1 MDYKNMNINRK
12 MEINYKNKLLNSR
25 ISAKLKLDSTK
36 GTKVILSIKS
46 NYNPNK
52 SYLNVKENYQ
62 SAHLTMTLLLDQLL

>member
-52 SYLNVKENYQ
+52 SY
-62 SAHLTMTLLLDQLL
+62 